1 MGHAPHIPYT
11 VLRMGPTT
19 VQLSASGDSVLTMR
33 VPFKCRIVEY
43 RGGVE
48 AIGGTTDPT
57 DVDIDLENGTTDIGD
72 PVAAVESSAIIA
84 GGSAAGTPDSGQDDL
99 AKDDVI
105 HMDVDITAGTNP
117 TVDGVW
123 AELIVV
129 REGQ

>member
-1 MGHAPHIPYT
+1 MAYGPHIPYT

-19 VQLSASGDSVLTMR
+19 VQVAASADSVLTMR

-43 RGGVE
+43 RAGVE

-72 PVAAVESSAIIA
+72 PVAAVGSSAIVS
-84 GGSAAGTPDSGQDDL
+84 GGSAAGTPDSGQDNLVAGDI
-99 AKDDVI
+99 I
-105 HMDVDITAGTNP
+105 HMDIDITGGASP

-129 REGQ
+129 RE